1 MLLFMHTEANDDNG
15 WKTMGDEI
23 NIRELREERAGW
35 GTSTGSREEMKLR
48 NEKIYELHA
57 GGIPLAE
64 LAELYHLSE
73 ERIRNIVCE
82 QQRD

>member
-1 MLLFMHTEANDDNG
+1 MEDG
-15 WKTMGDEI
+15 I
-23 NIRELREERAGW
+23 NIRELREERVG
-35 GTSTGSREEMKLR
+35 GGFHGQTREMKPR
-48 NEKIYELHA
+48 NEKIFELHT

-73 ERIRNIVCE
+73 ERIRNIVYE